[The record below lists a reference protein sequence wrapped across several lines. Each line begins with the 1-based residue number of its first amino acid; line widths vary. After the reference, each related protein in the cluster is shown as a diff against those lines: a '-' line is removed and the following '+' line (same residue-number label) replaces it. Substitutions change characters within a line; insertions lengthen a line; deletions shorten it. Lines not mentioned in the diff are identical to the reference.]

1 MGQRCIR
8 RVRNLWQE
16 EVICGYESLTLQ
28 PGKNWNV
35 TRYECYSSY
44 CLLIWLYGGDPFFV
58 VGSDRL
64 WLCIS
69 AHRLFC
75 HSFFPFYRDTMDPF
89 DVSDTLL
96 TENFMQ
102 LDRKMERYGSG
113 KQILLPTSRREIGVV
128 IVAMAVVY
136 L

>member
-1 MGQRCIR
+1 
-8 RVRNLWQE
+8 
-16 EVICGYESLTLQ
+16 
-28 PGKNWNV
+28 
-35 TRYECYSSY
+35 
-44 CLLIWLYGGDPFFV
+44 
-58 VGSDRL
+58 
-64 WLCIS
+64 
-69 AHRLFC
+69 
-75 HSFFPFYRDTMDPF
+75 MDPF

-128 IVAMAVVY
+128 IAAMAVVY

>member
-1 MGQRCIR
+1 MVGI
-8 RVRNLWQE
+8 
-16 EVICGYESLTLQ
+16 
-28 PGKNWNV
+28 PF
-35 TRYECYSSY
+35 
-44 CLLIWLYGGDPFFV
+44 LLLVLFDYGGAYRLIAFF
-58 VGSDRL
+58 L
-64 WLCIS
+64 PL
-69 AHRLFC
+69 LF
-75 HSFFPFYRDTMDPF
+75 FLFYRDTMDPF